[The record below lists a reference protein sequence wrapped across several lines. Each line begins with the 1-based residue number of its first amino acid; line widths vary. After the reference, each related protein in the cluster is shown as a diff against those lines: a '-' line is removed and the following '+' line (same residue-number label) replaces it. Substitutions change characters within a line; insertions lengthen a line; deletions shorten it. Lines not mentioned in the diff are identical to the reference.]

1 MNSKRY
7 IITVLLVISVI
18 ISAEPAGASSLKIKR
33 IRSWTA
39 PDHTR
44 VVLDM
49 SGESVYRIRKLDNP
63 HRIAIDI
70 PGSSFSG
77 SVQQIKVAD
86 GVIDRIRI
94 NRLRSGGQVVFDLPR
109 ETEYRHF
116 ALKPNRS
123 HPYRI
128 VFDLERSFTERE
140 VQVRQDKIKAIVS
153 SGKKVVIIDP
163 GHGGSD
169 PGACSRFGIHEKD
182 VVLDI
187 CFLLKRYIEERP
199 DCHAILTREG
209 DYYVE
214 RGRRI
219 RIAREHQG
227 DCFVS
232 VHANRYIDDVSVRG
246 SEVYF
251 LSLTGASDENAQR
264 VAERENVMQELEK
277 ESRYMN
283 SDVQKILLDLT
294 ETDIMEKSSTLAL
307 CVNKEISGSRYIP
320 PRGVK
325 QANFVVLRSIS
336 MPSILVEVAYLSNA
350 RDVRYL
356 KNRDMKDW
364 IARNIAEGIFRFF
377 ELSSP
382 PPRKLTAAGYFSHTV
397 SSGET
402 LWSIA
407 EKYGLDLG
415 SLCRLNDFSRNTT
428 IYPGQE
434 IRVYREKN

>member
-1 MNSKRY
+1 MNVKRY
-7 IITVLLVISVI
+7 IITVLLFISVI
-18 ISAEPAGASSLKIKR
+18 INAEPAGASSLKIKR

-49 SGESVYRIRKLDNP
+49 SGESVYRIRELDNP

-140 VQVRQDKIKAIVS
+140 VQVRQDKIEAIVS

-169 PGACSRFGIHEKD
+169 PGACSRFGIQEKD

-187 CFLLKRYIEERP
+187 CFLLKRYIEDRP
-199 DCHAILTREG
+199 DYHAILTREG

-232 VHANRYIDDVSVRG
+232 VHANRYIDDVSVSG

-356 KNRDMKDW
+356 KNRNMKDW

-377 ELSSP
+377 ELSP
-382 PPRKLTAAGYFSHTV
+382 PPPQNLTAARYFSHTV

-415 SLCRLNDFSRNTT
+415 SLCRLNDFTRNTT